1 MTPHRPLSTA
11 DVEALLR
18 ALPRHAPK
26 AGFADRVLARV
37 PLRAPVPLWRR
48 IPWRAVAGLLT
59 LELGLVAIFVI
70 RFRAELALLPV
81 RLLEGLTRLLVAIR
95 TAELG
100 DATREFLLALVP
112 RVGAVFASD
121 TSILLALSLGA
132 VGALLSI
139 SLLGR
144 GLRAATTTQ

>member
-1 MTPHRPLSTA
+1 MTLHRPLSTA

-18 ALPRHAPK
+18 ALPRHAPE

-59 LELGLVAIFVI
+59 LELGLVAVVVI

-81 RLLEGLTRLLVAIR
+81 RLLEDLTLLVVAIR
-95 TAELG
+95 TADLG
-100 DATREFLLALVP
+100 DATREVLLALVP
-112 RVGAVFASD
+112 HVGAVFASD
-121 TSILLALSLGA
+121 ASILLALSLGA
-132 VGALLSI
+132 VGALLAI

-144 GLRAATTTQ
+144 GLRAATTTR

>member
-18 ALPRHAPK
+18 ALPRHDPE

-59 LELGLVAIFVI
+59 LELGLVAVFVI

-81 RLLEGLTRLLVAIR
+81 RVLHGLTELVVTMR

-112 RVGAVFASD
+112 RLGSVLPSD
-121 TSILLALSLGA
+121 ASILLSIVLGA
-132 VGALLSI
+132 VGTLLSI

-144 GLRAATTTQ
+144 GPRATTLSR

>member
-1 MTPHRPLSTA
+1 MSPHRPLSSA

-18 ALPRHAPK
+18 ALPRHAPD

-37 PLRAPVPLWRR
+37 AMRAPVPVWRR

-59 LELGLVAIFVI
+59 LELGLAAVFVL
-70 RFRAELALLPV
+70 RFRAELALLPMRV
-81 RLLEGLTRLLVAIR
+81 LEGLTHLLVAIR
-95 TAELG
+95 TADVG
-100 DATREFLLALVP
+100 DASREFLLALVP
-112 RVGAVFASD
+112 RVGAVLASD
-121 TSILLALSLGA
+121 ASILLALTLGA

-144 GLRAATTTQ
+144 GLRAATTAR

>member
-1 MTPHRPLSTA
+1 MTLHRPLSTA

-18 ALPRHAPK
+18 ALPRHAPE

-59 LELGLVAIFVI
+59 LELGLVAVVVI

-81 RLLEGLTRLLVAIR
+81 RLLEGLTHLVVAIR
-95 TAELG
+95 TADLG
-100 DATREFLLALVP
+100 DATREVLLALVP

-121 TSILLALSLGA
+121 ASILLALSLGA
-132 VGALLSI
+132 VGALLAI

-144 GLRAATTTQ
+144 GLRAATTTR

>member
-18 ALPRHAPK
+18 ALPRHAPE

-37 PLRAPVPLWRR
+37 PLRASVPLWRR

-59 LELGLVAIFVI
+59 LELGLMAVFVI

-81 RLLEGLTRLLVAIR
+81 RLLRGLADLVVAIR

-100 DATREFLLALVP
+100 DSTREFLYELVP
-112 RVGAVFASD
+112 RVGSLLTSD
-121 TSILLALSLGA
+121 ASILLALSLGA
-132 VGALLSI
+132 VGALYSI

-144 GLRAATTTQ
+144 GSRAATLSR